1 MRTQRA
7 TLVKYQTSSN
17 PNIYLNWNSNKN
29 YMNHQAQIKLGILAC
44 IFTIIFLVSSAVS
57 NDLSEFVHI
66 PDNLE
71 LDHCEGVDC
80 VNSLTK

>member
-1 MRTQRA
+1 
-7 TLVKYQTSSN
+7 
-17 PNIYLNWNSNKN
+17 
-29 YMNHQAQIKLGILAC
+29 MNHQAQIKLGILAC